1 MISNNDKK
9 RKNIGMNLY
18 FFRGNTKN
26 KDRLFIAGQI
36 RMEKSVRS
44 VRRRGSTRRS
54 SDNMS
59 IGRRLSGSLY
69 FDNT

>member
-1 MISNNDKK
+1 VTSNKDNK

-18 FFRGNTKN
+18 FFRGNTEN

-36 RMEKSVRS
+36 RIEKSVRS
-44 VRRRGSTRRS
+44 VRRRVSTRRS

-59 IGRRLSGSLY
+59 IGRRLP
-69 FDNT
+69 